1 MNDFANA
8 TKCTVEEQRTETVVE
23 LLDSMGCIL
32 REINCQV
39 ALISDAVYRG
49 ESPVEKEPDTANE
62 PLTASPIVVIMR
74 GQRDTAKYL
83 LEEIVKIREA
93 LW

>member
-1 MNDFANA
+1 MNDFANT
-8 TKCTVEEQRTETVVE
+8 TKCSVEEQRTETFLE
-23 LLDSMGCIL
+23 LLDAMGHVL
-32 REINCQV
+32 REINVQV
-39 ALISDAVYRG
+39 AMISDAVYRG
-49 ESPVEKEPDTANE
+49 ESLVEKESDTVDE
-62 PLTASPIVVIMR
+62 PFTAQPIVAIMR